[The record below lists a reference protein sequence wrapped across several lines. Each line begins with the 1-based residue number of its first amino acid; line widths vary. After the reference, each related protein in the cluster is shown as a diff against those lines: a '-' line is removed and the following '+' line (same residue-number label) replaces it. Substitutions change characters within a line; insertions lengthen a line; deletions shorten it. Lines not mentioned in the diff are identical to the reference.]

1 MSINDAMRNPAQNIS
16 SGFMYTNARA
26 ETTIENYLPI
36 NESKPDL
43 CMTHWQAVQNVKQT
57 TFILMEE
64 TRLFTY
70 ICLVTEQI
78 RL

>member
-1 MSINDAMRNPAQNIS
+1 
-16 SGFMYTNARA
+16 MYTNARA

-36 NESKPDL
+36 NENKPNL
-43 CMTHWQAVQNVKQT
+43 YMTHLQVQNVQLT
-57 TFILMEE
+57 ALILMEE

-70 ICLVTEQI
+70 ICLETEQI